1 MIVSDPSLEVMRPF
15 PNLRGVENL
24 EYSGHS
30 YDAEEAQQAYPA
42 LVAWRIQDH
51 NDPLNWK
58 SCQDIHQQSAFDVL
72 DEDFV

>member
-1 MIVSDPSLEVMRPF
+1 V
-15 PNLRGVENL
+15 
-24 EYSGHS
+24 
-30 YDAEEAQQAYPA
+30 EEAQQAYPA
-42 LVAWRIQDH
+42 FVARRIQDH